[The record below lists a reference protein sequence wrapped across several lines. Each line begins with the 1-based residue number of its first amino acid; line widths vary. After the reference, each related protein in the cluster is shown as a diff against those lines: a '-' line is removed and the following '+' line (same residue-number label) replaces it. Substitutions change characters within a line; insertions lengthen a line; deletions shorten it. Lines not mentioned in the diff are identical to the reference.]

1 MKLKFVSDDEIAR
14 VSLRGRDM
22 SHNWAPFIEELYK
35 HPNKWAQFPEQ
46 VNHSAQAYRITE
58 IYQDIEVKITGG
70 NSHRI
75 DHPDKKLW
83 TVYVRYLPNNEAEAT
98 VEIFQEGFDPTVF

>member
-14 VSLRGRDM
+14 VSLRGREM
-22 SHNWAPFIEELYK
+22 SHNWAPFVEELYK

-70 NSHRI
+70 NSHRV

-83 TVYVRYLPNNEAEAT
+83 TVFVRYVPNNEAEAS
-98 VEIFQEGFDPTVF
+98 VEIFEEGFDPTVF